1 MSTQSAAFGSR
12 LDWKVVLPK
21 SNFLKTPEIDSYH
34 AQMFHGLVVRQ
45 ESRRELI
52 VNGTATGHLTC
63 PGEEIVVT
71 ELLKRRLDD
80 KTGVSFSPAAISRVA
95 ILSYMAGNF
104 AHWDDPNYSDDGTG
118 PERLLVEASR
128 PYSGIGGD
136 LPLPNLYFL
145 EGPKFRNV
153 CAGHRTD
160 LKLNIAVQF
169 AHSVMDLKLSVPES
183 VLSSYE
189 LITLGNMLFFRA
201 GLLEGIQDLIDWT
214 YFERSEVLLDSS
226 TTSNTAP
233 TNRV

>member
-1 MSTQSAAFGSR
+1 MSTQSAASGSR

-34 AQMFHGLVVRQ
+34 AQMFHGLVVQQ

-63 PGEEIVVT
+63 PSEEIVVT
-71 ELLKRRLDD
+71 ELLKSRLDE
-80 KTGVSFSPAAISRVA
+80 KTGAIFTPAAISRVA
-95 ILSYMAGNF
+95 LLDYLPGNF
-104 AHWDDPNYSDDGTG
+104 SHWDNPNYSDDGMV

-145 EGPKFRNV
+145 EGPKFRDV

-160 LKLNIAVQF
+160 TKLNIAIQF
-169 AHSVMDLKLSVPES
+169 EHSAMDLKLSVPES
-183 VLSSYE
+183 VLSSFE
-189 LITLGNMLFFRA
+189 LITFGYMLLFRA
-201 GLLEGIQDLIDWT
+201 GLLKCIQDLIDWT

-226 TTSNTAP
+226 IVTNTAP
-233 TNRV
+233 TNQL